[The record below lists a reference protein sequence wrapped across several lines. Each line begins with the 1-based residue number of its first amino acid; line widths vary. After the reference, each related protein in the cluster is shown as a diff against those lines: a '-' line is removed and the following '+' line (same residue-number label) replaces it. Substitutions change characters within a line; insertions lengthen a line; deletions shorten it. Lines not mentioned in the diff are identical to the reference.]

1 MSRTRLRVN
10 LHSIVASLAK
20 WFSARLQTKWLWVRV
35 QLQSH
40 KFYGYCEIANDNV
53 QGQFLYFIVTI
64 CRKSVS
70 IRKSNLKF
78 CAVTSTK
85 DTHRIPKKSDICP
98 RVFKLNG
105 NYILL

>member
-40 KFYGYCEIANDNV
+40 KFYGYCEIANVMFKDSFFICLSQFV
-53 QGQFLYFIVTI
+53 ASQFL
-64 CRKSVS
+64 
-70 IRKSNLKF
+70 
-78 CAVTSTK
+78 
-85 DTHRIPKKSDICP
+85 
-98 RVFKLNG
+98 
-105 NYILL
+105 